1 MAFLAKEWMVEEM
14 YLRHHDALRRFLTR
28 MLRNEDIAADV
39 AQDAYVRIIRFAPR
53 HLMDNPKAYL
63 FQVAVNAARDRIAR
77 ERTRGDLIDTEAPTE
92 GIACPQPNAEAV
104 TSGRERMYM
113 LIKAVEELPPRC
125 REVFLMSRFD
135 GFSNGEIAQQL
146 GISRNMVEKHIIK
159 AMVYCRR
166 YLDTAGK

>member
-1 MAFLAKEWMVEEM
+1 MAFSAEELTVEEL

-28 MLRNEDIAADV
+28 MLRNEDIAAEV

-53 HLMDNPKAYL
+53 RLMGDPKAYL
-63 FQVAVNAARDRIAR
+63 FQVAANAARDRIAR
-77 ERTRGDLIDTEAPTE
+77 ERTRGDLIDAGAPSE

-104 TSGRERMYM
+104 ASGRERMYM

-125 REVFLMSRFD
+125 REVFLLSRFD
-135 GFSNGEIAQQL
+135 ELSNGEIAQRL

-159 AMVYCRR
+159 AMVHCRR
-166 YLDTAGK
+166 RLDAAGK